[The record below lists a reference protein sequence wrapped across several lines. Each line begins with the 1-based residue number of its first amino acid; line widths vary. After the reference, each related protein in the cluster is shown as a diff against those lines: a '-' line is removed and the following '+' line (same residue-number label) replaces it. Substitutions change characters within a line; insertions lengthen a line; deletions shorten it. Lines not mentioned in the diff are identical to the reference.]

1 MNKKRGW
8 RKQARRGEKMEEEE
22 NKELGE
28 KMRGVENK
36 TRGEKMMRR
45 ERKKILD

>member
-1 MNKKRGW
+1 
-8 RKQARRGEKMEEEE
+8 MEEEE